1 MRDKLNKDK
10 KEIEELNQVK
20 NKFEKAEKLNE
31 IVKDEK

>member
-20 NKFEKAEKLNE
+20 NKLEKAEKLNE